1 MYESIEK
8 TVDGIRKRMED
19 RQEKLH
25 NINKYIDIC
34 TKSGIINVD
43 AKDRSHPK
51 KNPKDRAKDVI
62 FREVHDVTMPIRN
75 GEVIGGNPYIAT
87 AMRGGDPNDPE
98 DVRRTRERLNSQ
110 RPEPEITS
118 DLLASMY
125 KPGDAPLRNSK
136 YGENEYCTGFA
147 SKRELDRHVED
158 HLKRGE
164 FGDVTPEEYVKKGIK
179 FLAGAAT
186 GEDLDGDNTVGY
198 MYSDK
203 DGNDIVCR
211 YNPKTGEYAKGI
223 PGWRLITYFKPKWE
237 TGYGRHNRKGSEK
250 YYLEN
255 KEKDLSGGRR

>member
-1 MYESIEK
+1 MSDKPRAYPRSSPYPRN
-8 TVDGIRKRMED
+8 VCG
-19 RQEKLH
+19 
-25 NINKYIDIC
+25 
-34 TKSGIINVD
+34 SGVRTSSRGH
-43 AKDRSHPK
+43 RS
-51 KNPKDRAKDVI
+51 
-62 FREVHDVTMPIRN
+62 
-75 GEVIGGNPYIAT
+75 
-87 AMRGGDPNDPE
+87 
-98 DVRRTRERLNSQ
+98 
-110 RPEPEITS
+110 
-118 DLLASMY
+118 
-125 KPGDAPLRNSK
+125 
-136 YGENEYCTGFA
+136 
-147 SKRELDRHVED
+147 
-158 HLKRGE
+158 
-164 FGDVTPEEYVKKGIK
+164 KKGIK